1 MTIFR
6 SAVALLALAC
16 AEPTAVLNGA
26 GTQSVGRESIV
37 TSSFSISA
45 DRTLYVR
52 LASPRPDDAEPVHA
66 FMRRMFASADS
77 AGVKRMV
84 IDLRA
89 VTGGDA
95 RLLVPLLR
103 GVVSRQQLARSGGLY
118 VVVGDASFAPGQS
131 AATLLA
137 RYAQP
142 RFVKEA
148 PRW

>member
-1 MTIFR
+1 MTTFR

-16 AEPTAVLNGA
+16 AEPTAIPRETGA
-26 GTQSVGRESIV
+26 PPVRQASVV
-37 TSSFSISA
+37 TSSFSIDA
-45 DRTLYVR
+45 ANRTLYVR

-84 IDLRA
+84 VDLRG

-103 GVVSRQQLARSGGLY
+103 GVASREQLARSGGLY
-118 VVVGDASFAPGQS
+118 VVVGDASFSPGQS

-142 RFVKEA
+142 RFVTEA
-148 PRW
+148 PR